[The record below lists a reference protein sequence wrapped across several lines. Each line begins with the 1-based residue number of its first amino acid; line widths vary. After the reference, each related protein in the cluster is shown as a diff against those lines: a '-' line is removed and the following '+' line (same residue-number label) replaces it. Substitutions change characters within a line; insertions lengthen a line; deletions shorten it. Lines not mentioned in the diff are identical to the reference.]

1 MANTGVTVV
10 PTSHGNERLALGGG
24 VIVAFIC
31 ENCAR
36 PGVAPSSGIRRRPTL
51 PGFAWPFPVQEI
63 AVPCAGRLQPEH
75 FLKALEDGADAIG
88 VICCEEGNCHHL
100 EGNRRCRQRLEFVGG
115 LVEQAGLE
123 KERLM
128 IFHLPGSAAEDMAA
142 GVGVTPMPN
151 PAMDQRIAA
160 VREAF
165 VVRLAKISRNPLGK
179 GELPDA
185 SPNEVDSQDESDE

>member
-1 MANTGVTVV
+1 MTNSAVTVV
-10 PTSHGNERLALGGG
+10 PTSSVKERPAIRAGG

-51 PGFAWPFPVQEI
+51 PDFAWPFPVQEI

-75 FLKALEDGADAIG
+75 FLKILEDGADAVG

-100 EGNRRCRQRLEFVGG
+100 EGNRRCRRRLEYVGG

-123 KERLM
+123 KDRLM

-142 GVGVTPMPN
+142 GVGVAPMPN
-151 PAMDQRIAA
+151 PVDRKIAA

-165 VVRLAKISRNPLGK
+165 VARVATISRNPLGK
-179 GELPDA
+179 GDLPDE
-185 SPNEVDSQDESDE
+185 SPYEVDSQDESDE